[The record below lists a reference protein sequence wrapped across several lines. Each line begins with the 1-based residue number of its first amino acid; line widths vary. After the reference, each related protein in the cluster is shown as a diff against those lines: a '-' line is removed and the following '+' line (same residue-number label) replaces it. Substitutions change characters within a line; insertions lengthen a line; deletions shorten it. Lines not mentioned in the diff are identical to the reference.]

1 MVQKLNKQYNISNT
15 LWQQKFACSVE
26 IHSYSYT
33 HDVVTDVSH
42 TKETSTISVLILPN
56 KSFLTNLIYQIF
68 SHQSYLTA
76 KLICLCECDSETD
89 HEHVNVSE
97 IGPARSSLVVIS
109 CGICQLTIARL
120 LMGVQLGQI
129 VPNNQ
134 LRKYTINSMS
144 KRFDHNDSRK
154 GSFCIKMNSHYS
166 DFSRQVKENPPSP
179 ASIFCYLPF
188 SNLS

>member
-26 IHSYSYT
+26 IHSYSST

-76 KLICLCECDSETD
+76 KLICLCECDSVAD
-89 HEHVNVSE
+89 SLVFGASRL
-97 IGPARSSLVVIS
+97 PALTSFRNPVQLSSLFLDV
-109 CGICQLTIARL
+109 
-120 LMGVQLGQI
+120 
-129 VPNNQ
+129 
-134 LRKYTINSMS
+134 
-144 KRFDHNDSRK
+144 
-154 GSFCIKMNSHYS
+154 
-166 DFSRQVKENPPSP
+166 
-179 ASIFCYLPF
+179 
-188 SNLS
+188 